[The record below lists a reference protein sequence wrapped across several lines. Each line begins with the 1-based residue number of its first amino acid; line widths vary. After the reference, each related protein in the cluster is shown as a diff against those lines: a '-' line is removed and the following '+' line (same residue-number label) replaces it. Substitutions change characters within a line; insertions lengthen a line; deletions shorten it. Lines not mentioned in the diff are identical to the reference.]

1 MEEVLQL
8 QKMTQSTD
16 LVEMNTLLST
26 RCVQD
31 VLTWS
36 SASVHC

>member
-1 MEEVLQL
+1 MNEILQL

-16 LVEMNTLLST
+16 PVEMNTLIST

-31 VLTWS
+31 VMTWS